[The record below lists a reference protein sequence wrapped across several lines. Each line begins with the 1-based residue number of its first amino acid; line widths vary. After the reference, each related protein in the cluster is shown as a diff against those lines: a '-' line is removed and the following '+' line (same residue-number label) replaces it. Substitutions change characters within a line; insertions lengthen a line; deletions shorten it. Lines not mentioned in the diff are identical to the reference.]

1 MARYIQFETGDEDGS
16 VVLVEVE
23 EEDLETTSG
32 GTVKAGLKDVVKG
45 TVAIAAKPFETAIR
59 TAIRYNVKGLIS
71 AVRGLPDPPTEI
83 EITFG
88 LKATGEASNIAVGKA
103 GTEAN
108 YNVKLV
114 WKQPTNGSS

>member
-16 VVLVEVE
+16 VVLIEVE

-32 GTVKAGLKDVVKG
+32 GTVKAGLKNVVKG
-45 TVAIAAKPFETAIR
+45 TVAIAAKPFEAAIR